1 MPVRIRLATPTAIMV
16 GSGKG
21 AENGILFKNA
31 EALQMLHKADVIVFD
46 KTGTLTKGKP
56 DVTDIV
62 AYSGKENDVLKIA
75 AVVEKQSEHPLASA
89 IVNRAKAL
97 KLALGSAKNFRAITG
112 KGVSASVNG
121 KKVLLGNRS
130 TDETGEGCFQGRN
143 NGKARK

>member
-1 MPVRIRLATPTAIMV
+1 MV

-89 IVNRAKAL
+89 IVNRAKSSETSTWKRK
-97 KLALGSAKNFRAITG
+97 KLQGNNRKRRFSFCKWKKRYCSETGSD
-112 KGVSASVNG
+112 
-121 KKVLLGNRS
+121 GNRRRLLS
-130 TDETGEGCFQGRN
+130 RTEQWKSSKM
-143 NGKARK
+143 KARQ